1 MKRRRK
7 TKRKKKLSHK
17 EKPEVIAIL
26 DWELS
31 TLGDP
36 CADFNY
42 HCLQY
47 TMNPKLADK
56 DYCISKGIPIIEDYV
71 QMYSAKKTE
80 LGGIIAP
87 PTFAQSSAQFDP
99 DYFLRPKIGGEGW
112 FGSGKEATGAKPS
125 KESSG
130 GGGGAAMGL
139 HAEQHFEYHLPV
151 KAGDVLTATTKPGNS
166 WEKESKRAGKL
177 KFSESVTEYRN
188 QNGELV
194 ITATGVGVQTERAV
208 DS

>member
-1 MKRRRK
+1 MQRSRGGKYIL
-7 TKRKKKLSHK
+7 LSLR
-17 EKPEVIAIL
+17 P
-26 DWELS
+26 S
-31 TLGDP
+31 TNFFLIYLFEATP
-36 CADFNY
+36 PPITSSF
-42 HCLQY
+42 CLVSS
-47 TMNPKLADK
+47 ND
-56 DYCISKGIPIIEDYV
+56 V
-71 QMYSAKKTE
+71 
-80 LGGIIAP
+80 GGIIAP

-99 DYFLRPKIGGEGW
+99 NYFLRPKVGGEGW
-112 FGSGKEATGAKPS
+112 FGSGKEASGAKPS
-125 KESSG
+125 SGSGES

-151 KAGDVLTATTKPGNS
+151 KAGDVLSATTKPGNS

-188 QNGELV
+188 QDGDLV

>member
-1 MKRRRK
+1 MAVDKF
-7 TKRKKKLSHK
+7 LIEASHIMMFARS
-17 EKPEVIAIL
+17 V
-26 DWELS
+26 
-31 TLGDP
+31 GDSNP
-36 CADFNY
+36 IY
-42 HCLQY
+42 HDEEY
-47 TMNPKLADK
+47 
-56 DYCISKGIPIIEDYV
+56 
-71 QMYSAKKTE
+71 AKNTE
-80 LGGIIAP
+80 LGGIIPP

-99 DYFLRPKIGGEGW
+99 EYFLRPKVGGDGW
-112 FGSGKEATGAKPS
+112 FGSGKEATGSKPS
-125 KESSG
+125 SGSG

-151 KAGDVLTATTKPGNS
+151 KAGDTLSATSKPGET

>member
-1 MKRRRK
+1 MAVDKF
-7 TKRKKKLSHK
+7 LIEASHIMMFARS
-17 EKPEVIAIL
+17 V
-26 DWELS
+26 
-31 TLGDP
+31 GDSNP
-36 CADFNY
+36 IY
-42 HCLQY
+42 HDEEY
-47 TMNPKLADK
+47 
-56 DYCISKGIPIIEDYV
+56 
-71 QMYSAKKTE
+71 AKSTE
-80 LGGIIAP
+80 LGGIIPP

-99 DYFLRPKIGGEGW
+99 EYFLRPKVGGDGW
-112 FGSGKEATGAKPS
+112 FGSGKEATGSKPS
-125 KESSG
+125 SGSG

-151 KAGDVLTATTKPGNS
+151 KAGDTLSTTTKPGKA

-188 QNGELV
+188 QNGDLV

>member
-1 MKRRRK
+1 MAIDKF
-7 TKRKKKLSHK
+7 LIEASHIMMFARS
-17 EKPEVIAIL
+17 V
-26 DWELS
+26 
-31 TLGDP
+31 GDSNP
-36 CADFNY
+36 IY
-42 HCLQY
+42 H
-47 TMNPKLADK
+47 D
-56 DYCISKGIPIIEDYV
+56 EDY
-71 QMYSAKKTE
+71 AKSTE
-80 LGGIIAP
+80 LGGIIPP

-99 DYFLRPKIGGEGW
+99 EYFLRPKVGGDGW
-112 FGSGKEATGAKPS
+112 FGSGKEATGSKPS
-125 KESSG
+125 SGSG

-151 KAGDVLTATTKPGNS
+151 KAGDTLSATTKPGKA

-188 QNGELV
+188 QNGDLV

>member
-1 MKRRRK
+1 MAVDKF
-7 TKRKKKLSHK
+7 LIEASHIMMFARSVGDSNPIYYDEEYAK
-17 EKPEVIAIL
+17 
-26 DWELS
+26 S
-31 TLGDP
+31 TE
-36 CADFNY
+36 
-42 HCLQY
+42 
-47 TMNPKLADK
+47 
-56 DYCISKGIPIIEDYV
+56 I
-71 QMYSAKKTE
+71 
-80 LGGIIAP
+80 GGIIPP

-99 DYFLRPKIGGEGW
+99 EYFLRPKVGGDGW
-112 FGSGKEATGAKPS
+112 FGSGKEATGSKPS
-125 KESSG
+125 SGSG

-151 KAGDVLTATTKPGNS
+151 KAGDTLSATTKPGKA

-188 QNGELV
+188 QDGDLV

>member
-1 MKRRRK
+1 MAIDKF
-7 TKRKKKLSHK
+7 LIEASHIMMFARS
-17 EKPEVIAIL
+17 V
-26 DWELS
+26 
-31 TLGDP
+31 GDSNP
-36 CADFNY
+36 IY
-42 HCLQY
+42 H
-47 TMNPKLADK
+47 D
-56 DYCISKGIPIIEDYV
+56 EDYTK
-71 QMYSAKKTE
+71 STE
-80 LGGIIAP
+80 LGGIIPP

-99 DYFLRPKIGGEGW
+99 EYFLRPKVGGDGW
-112 FGSGKEATGAKPS
+112 FGSGKEATGSKPS
-125 KESSG
+125 SGSG

-151 KAGDVLTATTKPGNS
+151 KAGDTLSATTKPGKA

-188 QNGELV
+188 QDGDLV